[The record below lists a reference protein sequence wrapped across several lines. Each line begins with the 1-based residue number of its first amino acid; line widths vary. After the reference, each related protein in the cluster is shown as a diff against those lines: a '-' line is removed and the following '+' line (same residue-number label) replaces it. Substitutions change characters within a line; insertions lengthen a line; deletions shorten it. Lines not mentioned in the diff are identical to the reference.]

1 MEQLKEES
9 FGDGGGWRH
18 GGSEG
23 HHDGGAGGGREQRV
37 QTEGLTA
44 PET

>member
-1 MEQLKEES
+1 MQQLTDQQA
-9 FGDGGGWRH
+9 DGQA
-18 GGSEG
+18 G
-23 HHDGGAGGGREQRV
+23 HTLAVKGLHKGGAGGGREQRV